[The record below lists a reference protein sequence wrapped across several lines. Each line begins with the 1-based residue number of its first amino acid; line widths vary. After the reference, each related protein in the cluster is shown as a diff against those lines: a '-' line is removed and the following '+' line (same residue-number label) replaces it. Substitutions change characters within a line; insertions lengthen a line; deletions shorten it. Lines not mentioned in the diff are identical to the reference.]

1 MFFSNKLDL
10 NEPSHFISIQTPRG
24 LIKPKKKFYKFGPLK
39 RKADAV
45 VHMTHTEYRKV
56 INFLADGGGSFGT
69 SPKVFPVEPSAMK
82 ILQSLGPML

>member
-1 MFFSNKLDL
+1 L
-10 NEPSHFISIQTPRG
+10 N
-24 LIKPKKKFYKFGPLK
+24 

-56 INFLADGGGSFGT
+56 INFLADGGGSIGT